1 MQHISIIP
9 STQIDTTK
17 WNACVANNA
26 NGLIY
31 ANSFYLNHFCKNWF
45 GLVVNNYELIFPI
58 PTKKKLGI
66 QYAYM
71 PAFTQQLGFIGNL
84 NLITT
89 NVVNAIQNFI
99 QYASPYLNFSNVQFA
114 QLHNC
119 HAKNN
124 FILHLNQPYKNIQ
137 NGYAKTLGYSL
148 NKANK
153 FSLTYTIET
162 NFAAAINA
170 YSTYNKKNMQHV
182 TDSDYKQLNLLM
194 QYLERHEQV
203 LVRSIANTQN
213 EVLSTVILL
222 KDNKR
227 YYNIINVTN
236 EEGRK
241 KEANYLLY
249 DSLFKELA
257 NQEMLFDFE
266 GSDLQG
272 VQKFY
277 EKFGAINQPYFHWHY
292 NLLPKPIKWLKK

>member
-1 MQHISIIP
+1 
-9 STQIDTTK
+9 
-17 WNACVANNA
+17 
-26 NGLIY
+26 
-31 ANSFYLNHFCKNWF
+31 
-45 GLVVNNYELIFPI
+45 
-58 PTKKKLGI
+58 
-66 QYAYM
+66 
-71 PAFTQQLGFIGNL
+71 
-84 NLITT
+84 
-89 NVVNAIQNFI
+89 
-99 QYASPYLNFSNVQFA
+99 
-114 QLHNC
+114 
-119 HAKNN
+119 
-124 FILHLNQPYKNIQ
+124 
-137 NGYAKTLGYSL
+137 
-148 NKANK
+148 
-153 FSLTYTIET
+153 
-162 NFAAAINA
+162 
-170 YSTYNKKNMQHV
+170 MQHV
-182 TDSDYKQLNLLM
+182 TDNDYKQLNLLM
-194 QYLERHEQV
+194 QYLEKHEQV

>member
-1 MQHISIIP
+1 MLALPIMLMDLFMPTVLLKS
-9 STQIDTTK
+9 
-17 WNACVANNA
+17 
-26 NGLIY
+26 L
-31 ANSFYLNHFCKNWF
+31 LKNWF
-45 GLVVNNYELIFPI
+45 GLVKQLQINFSYSN
-58 PTKKKLGI
+58 KKLGI

-137 NGYAKTLGYSL
+137 NGYTKTLGYSL

-170 YSTYNKKNMQHV
+170 YSIYNKKNMQHV
-182 TDSDYKQLNLLM
+182 TDNDYKQLNLLM
-194 QYLERHEQV
+194 QYLEKHEQV

-241 KEANYLLY
+241 KVQ
-249 DSLFKELA
+249 LFIVRFL
-257 NQEMLFDFE
+257 
-266 GSDLQG
+266 
-272 VQKFY
+272 V
-277 EKFGAINQPYFHWHY
+277 
-292 NLLPKPIKWLKK
+292 